1 MTAPTTEGPPAR
13 GAATGSSGSRRH
25 HPPRSKRTTV
35 AGRRSRIG
43 YLFVSGYVL
52 FAVAF
57 GVLPA
62 LYAVF
67 IAFLDGEGR
76 FSGVASFTRV
86 LQDFRFWPGAL
97 HVGAFLLSWL
107 VALLVLVTLL
117 ALLVHGIGRRWLSSG
132 IRFVYY
138 IPGAL
143 AGASSVVL
151 WLFVLNP
158 TVSPVSAVLR
168 AFGFETFVQTIS
180 PGNLPVVL
188 AIIAFWTG
196 AGGWIVVMY
205 GALNS
210 IPHEVLEAARMDG
223 AGPVRTALHIQLPML
238 RKWISYMAVM
248 SLASGTQL
256 FVEPR
261 VLSQASHAVVPA
273 DWSLNQLAYLY
284 AFKQQDLNGSAAIAV
299 ILLVVS
305 LGLSTFFVVRGGLFE
320 RD

>member
-1 MTAPTTEGPPAR
+1 VITSAAEGTLTGAVAVSSR
-13 GAATGSSGSRRH
+13 GSQRQRRAGKTVTGRWSRV
-25 HPPRSKRTTV
+25 S
-35 AGRRSRIG
+35 

-67 IAFLDGEGR
+67 IAFLDGDGR
-76 FSGVASFTRV
+76 FAGIANFTRV
-86 LQDFRFWPGAL
+86 IGDFRFWPAAA
-97 HVGAFLLSWL
+97 HVGAFLLVWL

-117 ALLVHGIGRRWLSSG
+117 ALLVHGIGRRWLSSSV
-132 IRFVYY
+132 RFAYY

-158 TVSPVSAVLR
+158 TVSPVSAVLH
-168 AFGFETFVQTIS
+168 AFGFETFVQVVS
-180 PGNLPVVL
+180 PGNLPVVF
-188 AIIAFWTG
+188 AVIAFWTG

-205 GALNS
+205 GALNA

-223 AGPVRTALHIQLPML
+223 AGVVRTALHIQLPML

-305 LGLSTFFVVRGGLFE
+305 LGLSTFFVIRGGLFE